1 MWILRSFRYIPASM
15 NYAHRSLQ
23 PPGVRAR
30 SLSASVRSGGTT
42 AKRKAGAKPT
52 PKATVTNTSKESE
65 AQPSDMVEGK
75 LSKQSRSSKK
85 RKSSGGKP
93 QTLMTKNIKNDDVG
107 EDEMIDVGC
116 ARQSMESRLT
126 AAHEDETEER
136 RPDLDEETFISQY
149 EILEEDDDTAL
160 SEDEDLKTAGQKLV
174 LNYSSALDMSRGKGA
189 KGDPSES
196 LEEMASKEG
205 IVLPGTRGSS
215 WEDVSEQLLFDE
227 DDSHQGEEPDEEFSG
242 QSFAGNE
249 EWQDVDS
256 SKTEETTAVLKLSSK
271 DDYKAKARYLWTL
284 VDHLD
289 AAPDLKTV
297 FNLQLKSRLTEN
309 KNDQSVLAL
318 EKLFRHSGFES
329 ATQNLRA
336 LLGDVES
343 TTVKPYTP
351 WTEREDI
358 MLVPYP
364 HLFAAS
370 AVAQ

>member
-126 AAHEDETEER
+126 AGRLGLTHVLSYSTSVTQVEFFISYSKAHEDETEER

-227 DDSHQGEEPDEEFSG
+227 DDSHQGEVSTDR
-242 QSFAGNE
+242 
-249 EWQDVDS
+249 
-256 SKTEETTAVLKLSSK
+256 AVC
-271 DDYKAKARYLWTL
+271 
-284 VDHLD
+284 
-289 AAPDLKTV
+289 
-297 FNLQLKSRLTEN
+297 
-309 KNDQSVLAL
+309 
-318 EKLFRHSGFES
+318 
-329 ATQNLRA
+329 
-336 LLGDVES
+336 
-343 TTVKPYTP
+343 
-351 WTEREDI
+351 
-358 MLVPYP
+358 
-364 HLFAAS
+364 
-370 AVAQ
+370 